1 MIMENSFEVMQD
13 AQTLSII
20 LNGQLNTA
28 NSPALMEQLNNYK
41 NKGIEKVVFDATNL
55 SYIARSGIR
64 TIIFAKQKLGG
75 NPAIE
80 FINCSAE
87 IRSVFEMTG
96 LQNYISFVSK

>member
-55 SYIARSGIR
+55 SYIASSGIR

-75 NPAIE
+75 KPAIG

-87 IRSVFEMTG
+87 IGSVFEMTG